1 MAHRNKYSTQLNS
14 TTTTRMRA
22 LRYHGAEDLR
32 VDHDV
37 PEPQCGENQ
46 IKIKPAFV
54 GICGTDLHEYY
65 TPTFTP
71 TKGNPHPVTKEEVP
85 IVIGHEFSGTVLEI
99 GSGVK
104 NASVKVGDKVAVQ
117 PTVAC
122 FKCGPCGDGFLN
134 CCDTGG
140 FVGLSGGGGGLSEA
154 VCVGSD
160 FVFKLPN
167 DIDLDVGG
175 T

>member
-1 MAHRNKYSTQLNS
+1 
-14 TTTTRMRA
+14 MRA

-32 VDHDV
+32 VDNDV
-37 PEPQCGENQ
+37 PEPQCGKDQ

-99 GSGVK
+99 GSNVTK
-104 NASVKVGDKVAVQ
+104 SDVKVGDKVAVQ
-117 PTVAC
+117 PTIAC
-122 FKCGPCGDGFLN
+122 FGCGPCGDGYLN
-134 CCDTGG
+134 CCDKGG

-175 T
+175 R